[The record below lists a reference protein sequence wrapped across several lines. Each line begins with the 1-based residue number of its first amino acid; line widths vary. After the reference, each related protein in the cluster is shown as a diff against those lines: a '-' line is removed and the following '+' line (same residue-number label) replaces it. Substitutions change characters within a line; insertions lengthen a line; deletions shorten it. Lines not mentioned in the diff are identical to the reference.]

1 MVDPVPV
8 IGYKSTNT
16 YLTPMK
22 EGVELWR

>member
-1 MVDPVPV
+1 M
-8 IGYKSTNT
+8 